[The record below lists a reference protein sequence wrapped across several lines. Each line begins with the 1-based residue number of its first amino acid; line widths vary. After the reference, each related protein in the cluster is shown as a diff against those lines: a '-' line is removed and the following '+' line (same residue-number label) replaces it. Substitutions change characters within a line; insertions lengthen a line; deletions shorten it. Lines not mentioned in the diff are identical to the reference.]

1 MSDKR
6 LAMTGPTREAEDN
19 KDYED
24 MSGSVM
30 NLAILGAMMVLGELA
45 ADFAKAVFAEI
56 KGIFLPESAEPA
68 AAGAKLPHGPTEGA
82 PPPRGGPKSDVP
94 TPGEGVRGAEAPRT
108 PEVKGEKPTTD
119 TPENRTPESDSPAPA
134 DEIANSKQAASKALE
149 NPENIHPVKDPA
161 YSGQY
166 DVEVEA
172 DGHTFRRDR
181 ERGTWCRFTAKE
193 CGIDLGPKAS
203 GAADAAAADQAAGL
217 LKRAATPKEVASF
230 IKEVADRTGRN
241 PAEVDRFLRLA
252 NQMGPDAE
260 ALAESIT
267 KAVQEGKRLPNGARE
282 QLGDMLDR
290 LNNPKRKGDRA
301 LGSEANKQYV
311 DPLTGE
317 PLVPG
322 EPAHRAQRWAEY
334 QQREG
339 LTPKEAAERK
349 PGWDREYDQAIEN
362 QAKGSAAEQDALARA
377 KVKKNNGALLDPT
390 KPGEP
395 FIPDG
400 VRGDPAKL
408 TQGQPYDFVE
418 VKYWEYLSQTGN
430 VLRMLKYIEKFG
442 GTLELWVSKGTEFSG
457 PLELLI
463 DSLNAKKPGTVTIK
477 TFTVK

>member
-1 MSDKR
+1 
-6 LAMTGPTREAEDN
+6 
-19 KDYED
+19 
-24 MSGSVM
+24 
-30 NLAILGAMMVLGELA
+30 MMVIGELA

-56 KGIFLPESAEPA
+56 KGIFLLPKSAEPPVGA
-68 AAGAKLPHGPTEGA
+68 GALRFRTDQPKARHRRAAGQSRRSPLLVKASAALRLRA
-82 PPPRGGPKSDVP
+82 RPKSK
-94 TPGEGVRGAEAPRT
+94 R
-108 PEVKGEKPTTD
+108 EKPTTD
-119 TPENRTPESDSPAPA
+119 TPETRTPESDSPAPA

-181 ERGTWCRFTAKE
+181 ESGTWCRFTAKE

-217 LKRAATPKEVASF
+217 LKRPATPKEVASF

-241 PAEVDRFLRLA
+241 PAEIDRFLRLA
-252 NQMGPDAE
+252 KQMGPDAE
-260 ALAESIT
+260 ALAEAIT

-290 LNNPKRKGDRA
+290 LRNPRRKGDRA
-301 LGSEANKQYV
+301 LGSEGNKQYV

-349 PGWDREYDQAIEN
+349 AGWDREYDQVIEN
-362 QAKGSAAEQDALARA
+362 QRAGSAAEQDGLARA
-377 KVKKNNGALLDPT
+377 KVQKNNGALLDPA
-390 KPGEP
+390 KGEP

-442 GTLELWVSKGTEFSG
+442 GTMELWLGKGTELSQ
-457 PLELLI
+457 PLLDLI
-463 DSLNAKKPGTVTIK
+463 GALNEKKAGTVTIK
-477 TFTVK
+477 RFTVKS